1 MMSARDFMNGCRG
14 TDQMDSGF
22 ASSGGKIKIKRMA
35 QKCYLQGGKFMP
47 PTFPDQDLPNH
58 HQPQAWACVLW
69 AGPGAQRPGHR
80 WALPT
85 RTRALQAAPPRPGG
99 GGSPAAQLCAPAH

>member
-1 MMSARDFMNGCRG
+1 
-14 TDQMDSGF
+14 MDAGEHTRWIL
-22 ASSGGKIKIKRMA
+22 ALQAVGKIKKIKSMA
-35 QKCYLQGGKFMP
+35 QKCYLYGGKFMP

-85 RTRALQAAPPRPGG
+85 RARALQAAPPRPGG
-99 GGSPAAQLCAPAH
+99 GGSPAALRRHMQG

>member
-1 MMSARDFMNGCRG
+1 
-14 TDQMDSGF
+14 
-22 ASSGGKIKIKRMA
+22 
-35 QKCYLQGGKFMP
+35 MP